1 MEANKKAISDMMN
14 DLSIDES
21 LDLVNFMISL
31 HNIKSD
37 TINQNLK
44 SQFKVGDKVKIN
56 HNNGDETLGIII
68 KIMPKNIKVEANEYE
83 HWTESPNVLTLI

>member
-83 HWTESPNVLTLI
+83 HWTVSPNVLTLI